1 MTQELIMLL
10 VCIASVVGV
19 LLYIFF
25 SKVKKAGGASCKESP
40 FLGSESTN
48 SYHKGVAIYENLH
61 SNTNQARF
69 KGDHRR
75 NA

>member
-10 VCIASVVGV
+10 VCGASVLGV
-19 LLYIFF
+19 LWYIFF
-25 SKVKKAGGASCKESP
+25 SKVKKTGGATHKESP

-48 SYHKGVAIYENLH
+48 SYHKGVTVYESLH
-61 SNTNQARF
+61 NNSNKAQF

-75 NA
+75 NV